1 MFQSQL
7 GSFIRFLKYEKR
19 YSPHT
24 VLAYETDLTQFQE
37 FLDHTYEV
45 GDIKNVTHYHIRTWL
60 ADAVAGHGAA
70 RTVNRKMSRLN
81 SFFKYLQTNG
91 DVPKNPLKKLHS
103 RRLPER
109 LPIHLKIKEAGYLLD
124 GVPFADDFGGMTDRL
139 ICELLYATGMRR
151 SELVQLKE
159 RDVEWAMRQI
169 RVLGKGNKERLIPVS
184 GFVLDAIRKYLDAK
198 SKLPRHDDTFL
209 LNTETGIPLYPMYV
223 YRVVTGAL
231 GNATTLQKKSPHV
244 LRHTFATHLL
254 NEGANI
260 QAIKELLGHSSLAAT
275 QIYTHND
282 ISKLKAIHQLNHP
295 LG

>member
-1 MFQSQL
+1 MKTQL
-7 GSFIRFLKYEKR
+7 GCFIRFLKYEKR
-19 YSPHT
+19 YSPRT
-24 VLAYETDLTQFQE
+24 VVAYETDLTQFQE

-45 GDIKNVTHYHIRTWL
+45 GDIKSVTHYHVRTWL
-60 ADAVAGHGAA
+60 AEANSGNSAA
-70 RTVNRKMSRLN
+70 RTLNRKLSSLN
-81 SFFKYLQTNG
+81 SFFKYLQAQR
-91 DVPKNPLKKLHS
+91 VVAKNPLKKLHT

-109 LPIHLKIKEAGYLLD
+109 LPLHLKIKEAKYLLEE
-124 GVPFADDFGGMTDRL
+124 VPFTDDFKGATDRL

-151 SELVQLKE
+151 SELLQLTEK
-159 RDVEWAMRQI
+159 DVEWGLHQI
-169 RVLGKGNKERLIPVS
+169 RVLGKGNKERLVPVS
-184 GFVLDAIRKYLDAK
+184 PTLLDCIRTYLAAK
-198 SKLPRHDDTFL
+198 RQLPVHDDTLL
-209 LNTETGIPLYPMYV
+209 LNTETGRPLYAMYV

-231 GNATTLQKKSPHV
+231 CNVTTLHKRSPHV

-282 ISKLKAIHQLNHP
+282 ISRLKEIHQLNHP